1 VAKTHRVPSV
11 AGHFPHKTVGRFCR
25 KCPIK
30 IRHSMTLRHPVCI
43 YVSMYGTYTCVCDVC
58 MYVCMDVYLRV
69 YFICVFV
76 RRIGMYVC
84 MQM

>member
-1 VAKTHRVPSV
+1 
-11 AGHFPHKTVGRFCR
+11 
-25 KCPIK
+25 
-30 IRHSMTLRHPVCI
+30 MTLRHPVCI